1 MFQRERGQLTVQERG
16 AIVALFQHG
25 VHFSEI
31 AERIGCHVNT
41 VRHWAKRYDE
51 TLDVK
56 RQIGSGR
63 PLKTTPAQD
72 RMLLDAV
79 KAKPITTAQEIL
91 GIYSP
96 ITHISCCVIVLW
108 NSITV

>member
-1 MFQRERGQLTVQERG
+1 MFQREHGQLTVQERG

-63 PLKTTPAQD
+63 PLKTT
-72 RMLLDAV
+72 
-79 KAKPITTAQEIL
+79 TAQEIF

-96 ITHISCCVIVLW
+96 ITHISCYSVIVLW
-108 NSITV
+108 NLITV